1 MSDNRKLGE
10 ARLSRTD
17 ETSVSADRDKVA
29 DVELGAEDVAFAFNL
44 PLSSVVAR
52 SVIRFARCRP
62 RVGTSVEDGRGL
74 EQANSGQSCSATKYP
89 RDDYAPRS
97 LQPIRPPATRLSRL
111 QA

>member
-44 PLSSVVAR
+44 PLSSVVGQPSA
-52 SVIRFARCRP
+52 SLVGG
-62 RVGTSVEDGRGL
+62 RVLGPLQRTAVDGR
-74 EQANSGQSCSATKYP
+74 
-89 RDDYAPRS
+89 R
-97 LQPIRPPATRLSRL
+97 RLASTH
-111 QA
+111 